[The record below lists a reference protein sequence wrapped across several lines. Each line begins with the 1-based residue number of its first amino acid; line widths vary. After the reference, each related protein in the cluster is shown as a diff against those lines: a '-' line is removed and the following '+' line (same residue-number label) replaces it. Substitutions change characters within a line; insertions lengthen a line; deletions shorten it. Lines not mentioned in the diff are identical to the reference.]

1 MRLPIH
7 STRSGV
13 GKREHVVLPGHA
25 AYCSAIIRAVGE
37 GTAVRPS
44 RPIVPVPL
52 SFSAVGPGSLDSIR
66 GRGKVSGM
74 DRELGAPHPPGRV
87 KYLAAVAVAITV
99 AMTAVIAVTVDAP
112 GRISRALSGKSLE
125 DLFSSPRLDSEL
137 DVVRTQLGGQPIRR
151 MDVTSNLISVEAV
164 AADGLLHLYWVRDGE
179 VEDMD
184 SMTDLHAGET
194 AFTASDVSGPRIRA
208 AVSDVRS
215 LGKPGEIE
223 LVSYIF
229 RPGYP
234 LSVAVWIRHDPV
246 SSVLHFDPRGG
257 SSVVREESIE
267 TDGHTSS
274 FGGCW
279 C

>member
-1 MRLPIH
+1 MESESGVSRLP
-7 STRSGV
+7 
-13 GKREHVVLPGHA
+13 
-25 AYCSAIIRAVGE
+25 C
-37 GTAVRPS
+37 
-44 RPIVPVPL
+44 
-52 SFSAVGPGSLDSIR
+52 
-66 GRGKVSGM
+66 
-74 DRELGAPHPPGRV
+74 RV
-87 KYLAAVAVAITV
+87 KYSAAVAVVIAV
-99 AMTAVIAVTVDAP
+99 AMTAVIAVTVDVP
-112 GRISRALSGKSLE
+112 GRISRALSGTSVE

-137 DVVRTQLGGQPIRR
+137 DVVRAQLGGQPIRR

-184 SMTDLHAGET
+184 SITDLHAGGT
-194 AFTASDVSGPRIRA
+194 AFAAADVSGPRIRA

-215 LGKPGEIE
+215 LGRPGEIE

-246 SSVLHFDPRGG
+246 SSVLHFEPWGG
-257 SSVVREESIE
+257 SAVVREESIE
-267 TDGHTSS
+267 TDEHTSS

>member
-1 MRLPIH
+1 M
-7 STRSGV
+7 
-13 GKREHVVLPGHA
+13 
-25 AYCSAIIRAVGE
+25 
-37 GTAVRPS
+37 
-44 RPIVPVPL
+44 
-52 SFSAVGPGSLDSIR
+52 
-66 GRGKVSGM
+66 SGM
-74 DRELGAPHPPGRV
+74 ESESGAPRPPCRV
-87 KYLAAVAVAITV
+87 KYIAAVAVAVTV

-112 GRISRALSGKSLE
+112 GRISRALSGTSLE

-137 DVVRTQLGGQPIRR
+137 DVVRAQLGGLPIRR

-184 SMTDLHAGET
+184 SITDLHAGET
-194 AFTASDVSGPRIRA
+194 AFAAADLSGPRIRA
-208 AVSDVRS
+208 VVSDVRS

-229 RPGYP
+229 RPRHP

-257 SSVVREESIE
+257 STVVREESIE
-267 TDGHTSS
+267 TDEHTSS

>member
-1 MRLPIH
+1 
-7 STRSGV
+7 
-13 GKREHVVLPGHA
+13 
-25 AYCSAIIRAVGE
+25 
-37 GTAVRPS
+37 
-44 RPIVPVPL
+44 
-52 SFSAVGPGSLDSIR
+52 
-66 GRGKVSGM
+66 VSGM
-74 DRELGAPHPPGRV
+74 ESESGAPRPPYRV
-87 KYLAAVAVAITV
+87 KYIAAVAVAITV
-99 AMTAVIAVTVDAP
+99 AFSAVIAVTVDAP
-112 GRISRALSGKSLE
+112 GRISRALSGTSLE

-137 DVVRTQLGGQPIRR
+137 DVVRAQLGGLPIRR

-184 SMTDLHAGET
+184 SITDLHAGET
-194 AFTASDVSGPRIRA
+194 AFAAADLSGPRIRA

-229 RPGYP
+229 RPGHP

-257 SSVVREESIE
+257 SAVVREESIE
-267 TDGHTSS
+267 TDEHTSS

>member
-1 MRLPIH
+1 ME
-7 STRSGV
+7 SES
-13 GKREHVVLPGHA
+13 
-25 AYCSAIIRAVGE
+25 
-37 GTAVRPS
+37 
-44 RPIVPVPL
+44 
-52 SFSAVGPGSLDSIR
+52 
-66 GRGKVSGM
+66 
-74 DRELGAPHPPGRV
+74 GAPRPPCRV
-87 KYLAAVAVAITV
+87 KYIAAVAVAVTV

-112 GRISRALSGKSLE
+112 GRISRALSGTSLE

-137 DVVRTQLGGQPIRR
+137 DVVRAQLGGLPIRR

-184 SMTDLHAGET
+184 SITDLHAGET
-194 AFTASDVSGPRIRA
+194 AFAAADLSGPRIRA
-208 AVSDVRS
+208 VVSDVRS

-229 RPGYP
+229 RPRHP

-257 SSVVREESIE
+257 STVVREESIE
-267 TDGHTSS
+267 TDEHTSS